1 MSLRRDVR
9 YQVRCPVAFVVDGK
23 PGEGSTFNLSRG
35 GCAIE
40 TEMFTAVDDPIS
52 LQITVSNQPMPIMI
66 ELGKVR
72 WSTRREFGVEFMVV
86 EGVAKRRLDEF
97 LLAAAKDKLT
107 S

>member
-1 MSLRRDVR
+1 MRRDVR
-9 YQVRCPVAFVVDGK
+9 YQVKCPVAFVVDGK
-23 PGEGSTFNLSRG
+23 PGDGTTYNLSRG

-40 TEMFTAVDDPIS
+40 TEMFASIDDPIS
-52 LQITVSNQPMPIMI
+52 LQITVSTQPTPITI

-86 EGVAKRRLDEF
+86 ESASMRRLDDF
-97 LLAAAKDKLT
+97 LLDVAKEKLT

>member
-1 MSLRRDVR
+1 MRRDVR

-40 TEMFTAVDDPIS
+40 TDMFAAVDDPVS
-52 LQITVSNQPMPIMI
+52 LQITVSTQPSPITI

-72 WSTRREFGVEFMVV
+72 WSTRRELGVEFMVV
-86 EGVAKRRLDEF
+86 EGPSKRRLDEF
-97 LLAAAKDKLT
+97 LLGVAKDKLT

>member
-1 MSLRRDVR
+1 MRRDVR
-9 YQVRCPVAFVVDGK
+9 YQVKCPVAFVVDGK
-23 PGEGSTFNLSRG
+23 PGEGATFNLSRG

-40 TEMFTAVDDPIS
+40 TDLYVGADDPIS
-52 LQITVSNQPMPIMI
+52 LQITVSSQPTPITI

-86 EGVAKRRLDEF
+86 ESASKRRLDDF
-97 LLAAAKDKLT
+97 LLVVAKDKLT

>member
-1 MSLRRDVR
+1 MRRDVR
-9 YQVRCPVAFVVDGK
+9 YDVRCPVAFVVDGK

-40 TEMFTAVDDPIS
+40 TDTYAAVDDPVS
-52 LQITVSNQPMPIMI
+52 LQITVSTQSTPITI

-86 EGVAKRRLDEF
+86 EGPSKRRLDDF
-97 LLAAAKDKLT
+97 LLEVAKDKLT